1 MSMNLDMNIDMNN
14 TDELI
19 KIKEIIETLSK
30 NQQIDILKILIED
43 SSNISE
49 NNNGSFVNLTE
60 ISITTLE
67 KIKDYLNFIN
77 KQVNSLQVIED
88 KKSNLEKNF
97 FSNK

>member
-1 MSMNLDMNIDMNN
+1 MNLDMNN

-19 KIKEIIETLSK
+19 KIKEIIENLSK

-88 KKSNLEKNF
+88 KKSNLEKKF

>member
-1 MSMNLDMNIDMNN
+1 MNN

-19 KIKEIIETLSK
+19 KIKEIIENLSK
-30 NQQIDILKILIED
+30 LQQIDILKILIED

-49 NNNGSFVNLTE
+49 NNNGSFINLTE
-60 ISITTLE
+60 ISVTTLE

-77 KQVNSLQVIED
+77 KQDNSLQAIED
-88 KKSNLEKNF
+88 KKSNLEKKF

>member
-1 MSMNLDMNIDMNN
+1 MNIDMNN

-19 KIKEIIETLSK
+19 KIKEIIENLSK

-88 KKSNLEKNF
+88 KKSNLEKKF